1 MAEHRVSR
9 TARQSSL
16 IKPQYYEQKAVPLTA
31 LTRIRLMTHTTSDES
46 PDEPPEQKH
55 SPLPT
60 LSRKGW
66 GLLLGGL
73 LILAGGTGTWGILQ
87 FTRSADSQEAVSA
100 PAIAV
105 TTLTINPKSLSTT
118 LELSGTIRPLE
129 QAMLSTR
136 VMGRITQLS
145 LEAGDRF
152 RKGEVLVHI
161 DVMAIAAQT
170 NQAHSGVA
178 QAQAELARSQATLN
192 QLQAQQ
198 VEAQASL
205 RLTQVN
211 QRRMAQLQAERA
223 ISQSQLDEANTRF
236 EEARAKV
243 AQVEA
248 GVQQS
253 QAAITQSRAAV
264 SQARSSVAAA
274 SANESY
280 GTVIA
285 PFNGVVVQK
294 LAYEGEMAAP
304 GTSLLKVENPARLYL
319 EISVP
324 EENLRFVRV
333 GQPVQVRVDAASQ
346 TYSATI
352 QQIVPSADANSRSF
366 LVKIPLN
373 NSGKL
378 ISGMFG
384 RIALPRGTQQGI
396 TVPSS
401 ALIQRGQ
408 LQGAYVVKSN
418 ASQPTAVL
426 RWVKTGKEYK
436 RQVEIVS
443 GLMRD
448 ERIITS
454 NIAQL
459 TDGQP
464 VTVQP

>member
-9 TARQSSL
+9 TAWQSSL

-46 PDEPPEQKH
+46 PDEPLKQKH

-60 LSRKGW
+60 LSRKSW
-66 GLLLGGL
+66 GLLLGGV
-73 LILAGGTGTWGILQ
+73 LILAGGGTWGILQ
-87 FTRSADSQEAVSA
+87 LTRSAHSQETVSA

-105 TTLTINPKSLSTT
+105 TTLTISPKSLSAT

-145 LEAGDRF
+145 LEAGDHF
-152 RKGEVLVHI
+152 RKGEVLVNI

-192 QLQAQQ
+192 QLQAQRL
-198 VEAQASL
+198 EAQASL
-205 RLTQVN
+205 RLAQVN
-211 QRRMAQLQAERA
+211 RRRMAQLQAEGA
-223 ISQSQLDEANTRF
+223 ISLSQLDEANTRF

-443 GLMRD
+443 GLMRG

-459 TDGQP
+459 TDAQP